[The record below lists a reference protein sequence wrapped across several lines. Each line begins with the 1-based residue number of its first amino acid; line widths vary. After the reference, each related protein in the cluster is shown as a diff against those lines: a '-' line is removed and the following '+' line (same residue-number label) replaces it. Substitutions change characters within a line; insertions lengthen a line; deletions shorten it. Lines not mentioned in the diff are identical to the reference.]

1 MSEHAGKLPKI
12 SRRLAAAA
20 EYVRQGAVIADVGTD
35 HAYLPI
41 FLCLSGKA
49 VGGVAS
55 DIHKGPLKRAEEN
68 IRAYGLSDKLD
79 TLLCDGLDG
88 IALRHP
94 TDILILGMGG
104 ELIADILRRADFTR
118 QAGIRLILQP
128 MTHPEILRG
137 FLAENGYTICHE
149 SLVQEDRIYQIICAE
164 YTGETAELT
173 PLSALVG
180 EQNLCRGDVLT
191 FELLR
196 HWKNVLSVR
205 MEGKKSAG
213 SEASEEETLLFE
225 IDSYIVCR
233 SEKGAAEKD

>member
-1 MSEHAGKLPKI
+1 MSEQTGKLPKI

-68 IRAYGLSDKLD
+68 IRAYGLSDKLEI
-79 TLLCDGLDG
+79 LLCDGLDG

-128 MTHPEILRG
+128 MTHPEILRR
-137 FLAENGYTICHE
+137 FLAQNGYKVCRE

-164 YTGETAELT
+164 YTGETVGLA

-180 EQNLCRGDVLT
+180 EQNLYRGDVLT

-196 HWKNVLSVR
+196 HWKSVFSVR
-205 MEGKKSAG
+205 VEGKKSAG
-213 SEASEEETLLFE
+213 SEASEEEALLFE
-225 IDSYIVCR
+225 IDSYIACR
-233 SEKGAAEKD
+233 SGKGAVEKD